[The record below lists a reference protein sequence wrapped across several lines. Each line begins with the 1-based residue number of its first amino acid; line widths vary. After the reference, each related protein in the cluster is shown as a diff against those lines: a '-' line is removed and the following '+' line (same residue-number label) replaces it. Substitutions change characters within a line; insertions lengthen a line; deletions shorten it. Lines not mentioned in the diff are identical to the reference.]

1 MVWNFVRTNFLV
13 IENLLNRF
21 VSQACHLLNV
31 LSKELLSDFE
41 ACAEIFI
48 PVILEA
54 ISVLCKTCLIVIGL
68 TY

>member
-1 MVWNFVRTNFLV
+1 VMKNFLT
-13 IENLLNRF
+13 RF

-48 PVILEA
+48 PVILEVV
-54 ISVLCKTCLIVIGL
+54 SLL
-68 TY
+68 